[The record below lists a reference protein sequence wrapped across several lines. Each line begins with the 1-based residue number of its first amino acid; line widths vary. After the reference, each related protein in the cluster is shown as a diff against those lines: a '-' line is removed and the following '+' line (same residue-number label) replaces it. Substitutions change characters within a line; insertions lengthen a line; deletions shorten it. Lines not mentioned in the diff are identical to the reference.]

1 MLFVIIKMVRPD
13 TCAGCSDINMKQE
26 TMSMSQLKYDI
37 SKDNLQ
43 ITERMNDIYTLH
55 PQEKVAGFNN
65 IATSTRFLYYRS
77 KCTVTTQ
84 SGRMKSLERYQQQE
98 VSFLTRTFISN
109 FQTSIAWYPQDCKV
123 EEEESSW
130 HQNQLT
136 GSRNLTWTL

>member
-65 IATSTRFLYYRS
+65 IATSTRFFILPFQVHGDYAIRPYE
-77 KCTVTTQ
+77 
-84 SGRMKSLERYQQQE
+84 KSRK
-98 VSFLTRTFISN
+98 IS
-109 FQTSIAWYPQDCKV
+109 T
-123 EEEESSW
+123 
-130 HQNQLT
+130 T
-136 GSRNLTWTL
+136 GSFIFNKNFYF